1 MRRWHG
7 SAAVLCMFL
16 LTACHGGSAPSESS
30 SRTSAKDGAA
40 PTGGGGESSLLNA
53 IRPAPLV
60 LPEGTPLPLIL
71 QTALASD
78 TSHEGD
84 LVVATLAS
92 DVKVGEK
99 TVLAAESELRGKVT
113 AAVPAGHMK
122 GAARLAFAFD
132 RVVLKGQEHA
142 IETSA
147 VHLVGPGQKKRDI
160 ELIGG
165 GAGAG
170 AIIGAIAG
178 GKKGA
183 AIGTVLGAGA
193 GTGAA
198 ATTRGKDVEL
208 HAGGRWTVKL
218 TREAR
223 IG

>member
-7 SAAVLCMFL
+7 SAEVLCMFL
-16 LTACHGGSAPSESS
+16 LTACHGGSGASESS
-30 SRTSAKDGAA
+30 GRAGAKDSAA
-40 PTGGGGESSLLNA
+40 PTSGGGSSLMDVF
-53 IRPAPLV
+53 RPAPLV
-60 LPEGTPLPLIL
+60 LPEGTPLPLVL

-78 TSHEGD
+78 TSHPGD

-92 DVKVGEK
+92 DVRVGEK
-99 TVLAAESELRGKVT
+99 VVLSAGSELRGKVT
-113 AAVPAGHMK
+113 AAVPAGHLK
-122 GAARLAFAFD
+122 GAARLAFDFD
-132 RVVLKGQEHA
+132 RVVRKGHEHA
-142 IETSA
+142 IQTSA
-147 VHLVGPGQKKRDI
+147 VDLSGPGQKKRDI

-198 ATTRGKDVEL
+198 ATTRGKDVEV
-208 HAGGRWTVKL
+208 HAGGRWTVTL
-218 TREAR
+218 SREAR
-223 IG
+223 IE

>member
-1 MRRWHG
+1 MRRWHF
-7 SAAVLCMFL
+7 SAAVLCLFL
-16 LTACHGGSAPSESS
+16 HPACHGGSAASGSS
-30 SRTSAKDGAA
+30 GRTGGKDA
-40 PTGGGGESSLLNA
+40 PTPKGGGEGSSLLNA
-53 IRPAPLV
+53 FRRASLV
-60 LPEGTPLPLIL
+60 LPEGTPLPLVL

-99 TVLAAESELRGKVT
+99 TVLPAESELRGKVT
-113 AAVPAGHMK
+113 LAVPAGHLK
-122 GAARLAFAFD
+122 GAARLGFVFD
-132 RVVLKGQEHA
+132 RVVLKGKEHS

-147 VHLVGPGQKKRDI
+147 VELSGPGQKKRDI

-198 ATTRGKDVEL
+198 AATRGQDVEV
-208 HAGGRWTVKL
+208 HAGGHWTVKL
-218 TREAR
+218 TRETR
-223 IG
+223 IE

>member
-1 MRRWHG
+1 
-7 SAAVLCMFL
+7 MFV
-16 LTACHGGSAPSESS
+16 LTACHGGPAPSGSSGGTVAKESAAP
-30 SRTSAKDGAA
+30 RAA
-40 PTGGGGESSLLNA
+40 PTGGGGGSSLLNA
-53 IRPAPLV
+53 FRPAPLI
-60 LPEGTPLPLIL
+60 LPEGTPLPLVL
-71 QTALASD
+71 RTALASD

-92 DVKVGEK
+92 DVKIGEK
-99 TVLAAESELRGKVT
+99 TVLPAESELRGKVT
-113 AAVPAGHMK
+113 AAVPAGHLK

-142 IETSA
+142 IETSG
-147 VHLVGPGQKKRDI
+147 VHLSGPGQKKRDI

-223 IG
+223 IE